1 MAGMGERVESEP
13 PALIQPGR
21 RAKHLAKL
29 AAAAEYVFDDLGDAE
44 EWLNKPHPE
53 LAGLAPMEAARSEI
67 GARRAA
73 HILDSIFY
81 GLPV

>member
-1 MAGMGERVESEP
+1 MDEPVESEP
-13 PALIQPGR
+13 PALIQPGGVR
-21 RAKHLAKL
+21 NASLNWPQRQ
-29 AAAAEYVFDDLGDAE
+29 YVFDDLGDAE
-44 EWLNKPHPE
+44 ECLNKPHPE
-53 LAGLAPMEAARSEI
+53 LAGLTPMEAARSEI